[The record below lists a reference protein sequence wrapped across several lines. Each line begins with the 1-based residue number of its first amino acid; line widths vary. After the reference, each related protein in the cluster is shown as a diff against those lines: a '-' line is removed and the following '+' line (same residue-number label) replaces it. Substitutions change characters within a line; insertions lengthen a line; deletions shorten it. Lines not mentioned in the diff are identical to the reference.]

1 MKRVH
6 ALEER
11 DEIYMIDHDNDFVWI
26 QGPQNHFPNLLTGID
41 YNRAFYMDDRI
52 QSFSIYWDEYPSN
65 EKDLPIQE
73 GRSIIKLAGTSNESW
88 NVLSSAEYLHR
99 MKRIQNLAIF
109 MYDVMKIELNF
120 IPINDETDEE
130 IVFPEEDY
138 SNLEPLLFGKDI
150 LLYPIHHTICG
161 DGLIISYHSFCR
173 LMKLQWKMDVYYND
187 DYNFEISSNQTDYN
201 IIDCCY
207 YIPQVLEL
215 LHVMNKPTSDD
226 DLCVRVYLDDYMIE
240 FNANSYASNYTL
252 SIENLPYFNMYDR
265 IAYIVNKLFYQERNQ
280 DDR

>member
-6 ALEER
+6 ALEEHNG
-11 DEIYMIDHDNDFVWI
+11 IYMIDHNDDFVWI

-41 YNRAFYMDDRI
+41 YNKAFFKDDQI

-65 EKDLPIQE
+65 EKDLPMKE
-73 GRSIIKLAGTSNESW
+73 GRSIIKLSGNQKDDSW
-88 NVLSSAEYLHR
+88 NVLSNVEYLHQ

-120 IPINDETDEE
+120 IPMNDETDEE

-138 SNLEPLLFGKDI
+138 SHLEPLLFGKDI

-161 DGLIISYHSFCR
+161 DGLIISYRSFCR
-173 LMKLQWKMDVYYND
+173 LMKIQWKMDVYYND

-207 YIPQVLEL
+207 YIPQILEL
-215 LHVMNKPTSDD
+215 LHAMNKPTTDD
-226 DLCVRVYLDDYMIE
+226 DLCVRVYLDDYTME
-240 FNANSYASNYTL
+240 FNADSYASNYTL

-265 IAYIVNKLFYQERNQ
+265 IAYVVNKLFYQEGGQ
-280 DDR
+280 S